1 MNNYLIIEYIKRLR
15 KEDIQKFALKQDI
28 KLEEDEL
35 NIIYNHIKNDYQR
48 FINEDPKPILNQVKK
63 EVKPATYNK
72 IEELYEQ
79 FKDYLK

>member
-1 MNNYLIIEYIKRLR
+1 MNNYLINEYVRRIR

-28 KLEEDEL
+28 KLEENEL
-35 NIIYNHIKNDYQR
+35 NIIYKHIKNDYQQ

-79 FKDYLK
+79 FKVYLK